1 MFDPDSVQPYH
12 QLTAT
17 DVNTAD
23 HQALTAALESMVLLK
38 NDGALPF
45 DKSKITSVALI
56 GPNAQAS
63 SVMQG
68 NYYGNT
74 PYLVTPE
81 QGFKQIHKDD
91 VRQGFS
97 GFDAAC
103 SAAQIAAATVLVV
116 GLDQSQES
124 EGKDRDCC
132 FPWCTKCIDLKSSRL
147 QQRTRGCCCDGWFRF
162 ICTQQS
168 YQG

>member
-1 MFDPDSVQPYH
+1 MNECRWDTCSWYNYENYTGTQLNVSWYLNIIGLLWTVNIIFYREFLRVFFSPHSVLGMFDPYSVQPYR

-23 HQALTAALESMVLLK
+23 HQALALTAALESMVLLK

-91 VRQGFS
+91 VRQGF
-97 GFDAAC
+97 
-103 SAAQIAAATVLVV
+103 
-116 GLDQSQES
+116 
-124 EGKDRDCC
+124 RY
-132 FPWCTKCIDLKSSRL
+132 
-147 QQRTRGCCCDGWFRF
+147 RF
-162 ICTQQS
+162 
-168 YQG
+168 